1 MKTVIKLAK
10 TAGFCFGVKRAVD
23 IVEGL
28 LDEGKAVATLGP
40 IIHNPQMVERL
51 EKKGC
56 EIVDNPIDAK
66 SEQTLVIRSHG
77 VSRSVYDT
85 LDQKEQQ
92 YIDATCPF
100 VAKIHRIVANAK
112 EQNAIVLIAG
122 DPKHP
127 EVIGIKGHCSTEAH
141 VYESPKDLEFL
152 LRNLGEKVNK
162 PIIMVAQT
170 TYNVNLWGESAEIS
184 KKYCTNLKI
193 YDTICSA
200 TSARQQEAISLAKES
215 DLMVVI
221 GGRESSN
228 TQKLRSICEK
238 ECDTVLVQTAAEIDP
253 QLLVGR
259 RQIGVTAGAS
269 TPAYII
275 KEAIYAMDEMLMNN
289 LEEEM
294 DFAQLLDQY
303 QDNARLYVGKKVRG
317 FVVQVAPNEVHVDIG
332 AKQSGVVSAD
342 ELTDD
347 PTLSTDEIVKIG
359 DEIDL
364 MVLKVNDQDG
374 LVMLSKK
381 RCDAQAGFEAVRE
394 AYEAGTILDGVVTD
408 VVKSGV
414 LVLTNKTK
422 IFVPASHAAMQKVED
437 LSTLL
442 KKQVKIKIL
451 EINDKRGR
459 ALASIKAAEREVFAE
474 ERKAAEEKFWAEAE
488 LGKRYSGE
496 VKSLTEYGAFVD
508 LGGVDGMIHRSEL
521 SWTKRVRKAS
531 DVLKVGDVV
540 EVYIRELDAEKKRIS
555 LGYRKQ
561 EDNPWEILRNTYN
574 VGDTAKVTVVSFTD
588 YGAFAKVIPGID
600 GLIHISQIA
609 NQRVEKI
616 ADFLQIGQEVDVQI
630 IDIDYDKKRVSLSIR
645 NLLADEEPAAEE
657 ADAE

>member
-1 MKTVIKLAK
+1 MPEIKLAK
-10 TAGFCFGVKRAVD
+10 TAGFCFGVSRAVD
-23 IVEGL
+23 LVENL
-28 LDEGKAVATLGP
+28 LKEGNAVATLGP

-51 EKKGC
+51 SGMGCRIIDDPSQGSVDEK
-56 EIVDNPIDAK
+56 V
-66 SEQTLVIRSHG
+66 VIRSHG
-77 VSRSVYDT
+77 VELSVYDE
-85 LDQKEQQ
+85 LER
-92 YIDATCPF
+92 YGLHYEDATCPF
-100 VAKIHRIVANAK
+100 VSKIHRLVAKAA
-112 EQNAIVLIAG
+112 EEERIVLIAG

-127 EVIGIKGHCSTEAH
+127 EVIGIKGHCPGE
-141 VYESPKDLEFL
+141 VYVFETPKDLDNL
-152 LRNLGEKVNK
+152 LQILGKRVNN
-162 PIIMVAQT
+162 PMIMVAQT

-200 TSARQQEAISLAKES
+200 TNARQQEAVSLAKES

-228 TQKLRSICEK
+228 TQKLRQICEK
-238 ECDTVLVQTAAEIDP
+238 ECDTVLIQTVSELKPEA
-253 QLLVGR
+253 LVGR
-259 RQIGVTAGAS
+259 LQIGVTAGAS

-275 KEAIYAMDEMLMNN
+275 KEAIYAMEEMIKVN

-303 QDNARLYVGKKVRG
+303 QDNAKLYVGKKVRG
-317 FVVQVAPNEVHVDIG
+317 TVAQVAPNEIHVDIG

-342 ELTDD
+342 ELSDD
-347 PTLSTDEIVKIG
+347 PSLSTEDIVKVG

-394 AYEAGTILDGVVTD
+394 AYEAGSILDGVVTD

-422 IFVPASHAAMQKVED
+422 IFVPASHVAMQKVED
-437 LSTLL
+437 LSTML

-459 ALASIKAAEREVFAE
+459 ALASIKAAEREVYAE

-488 LGKRYSGE
+488 LGKKYTGE

-531 DVLKVGDVV
+531 DVLSVGDVV
-540 EVYIRELDAEKKRIS
+540 EVYIRDLDVEKKRIS
-555 LGYRKQ
+555 LGYRKM

-574 VGDTAKVTVVSFTD
+574 VGDTAKVAIVSFTE

-616 ADFLQIGQEVDVQI
+616 ADFLTVGQEVDVQI
-630 IDIDYDKKRVSLSIR
+630 IDIDYDKKRVSLSMR
-645 NLLADEEPAAEE
+645 ALLAEEE
-657 ADAE
+657 AVEEIDAE

>member
-1 MKTVIKLAK
+1 MTKIKLAK
-10 TAGFCFGVKRAVD
+10 TAGFCFGVSRAVEL
-23 IVEGL
+23 VERL
-28 LDEGKAVATLGP
+28 LKEGNPVATLGP
-40 IIHNPQMVERL
+40 IIHNPQMVKRL
-51 EKKGC
+51 ADMGCRTLNDPTECRPEEK
-56 EIVDNPIDAK
+56 
-66 SEQTLVIRSHG
+66 LVIRSHG
-77 VSRSVYDT
+77 VPLSVYDT
-85 LDQKEQQ
+85 LRALGLQ
-92 YIDATCPF
+92 YEDATCPF
-100 VAKIHRIVANAK
+100 VSKIHRIVAQAGREN
-112 EQNAIVLIAG
+112 QIVLIAG
-122 DPKHP
+122 NPEHP
-127 EVIGIKGHCSTEAH
+127 EVNGIKGHCTGEAY
-141 VYESPKDLEFL
+141 VFETPNDLDSL
-152 LRNLGEKVNK
+152 LRNLGKKVND
-162 PIIMVAQT
+162 PMIMVAQT
-170 TYNVNLWGESAEIS
+170 TYNVNLWCESAEIS
-184 KKYCTNLKI
+184 KRYCTNLKI

-228 TQKLRSICEK
+228 TQKLRQICEK
-238 ECDTVLVQTAAEIDP
+238 ECDTVLIQTVDELDP
-253 QLLVGR
+253 RVMVGR
-259 RQIGVTAGAS
+259 LQIGVTAGAS

-275 KEAIYAMDEMLMNN
+275 KEAIYAMDEMLKNN
-289 LEEEM
+289 MEEEM

-303 QDNARLYVGKKVRG
+303 QDNAKLYVGKKVRG
-317 FVVQVAPNEVHVDIG
+317 TVVQVAPNEVHVDIG
-332 AKQSGVVSAD
+332 AKQSGVVAAD

-347 PTLSTDEIVKIG
+347 PTLSTDDIVKVG

-381 RCDAQAGFEAVRE
+381 RCDAQAGFEIVRE

-422 IFVPASHAAMQKVED
+422 IFVPASHVAMQKVED
-437 LSTLL
+437 LSTML

-459 ALASIKAAEREVFAE
+459 ALASIKAAERELHAE

-488 LGKRYSGE
+488 VGKKYTGE

-540 EVYIRELDAEKKRIS
+540 EVYIRDLDAEKKRIS

-561 EDNPWEILRNTYN
+561 EDNPWEILKSTYN
-574 VGDTAKVTVVSFTD
+574 VGDTAKVSIVSFTD
-588 YGAFAKVIPGID
+588 YGAFARVIPGID

-616 ADFLQIGQEVDVQI
+616 ADFLQIGQEVDVKI
-630 IDIDYDKKRVSLSIR
+630 IDIDYDKKRVSLSMR
-645 NLLADEEPAAEE
+645 ALLADEEPAED

>member
-1 MKTVIKLAK
+1 MKPEIKLAK
-10 TAGFCFGVKRAVD
+10 TAGFCFGVSRAVEL
-23 IVEGL
+23 VETL
-28 LDEGKAVATLGP
+28 LKEGNKVATLGP
-40 IIHNPQMVERL
+40 IIHNPQMVGRL
-51 EKKGC
+51 SDMGC
-56 EIVDNPIDAK
+56 RIVDAPGEGKPDEI
-66 SEQTLVIRSHG
+66 LVIRSHG
-77 VSRSVYDT
+77 IPLTIYDE
-85 LDQKEQQ
+85 LEQLGQ
-92 YIDATCPF
+92 AYKDATCPF
-100 VAKIHRIVANAK
+100 VSKIHKIVAQAAK
-112 EQNAIVLIAG
+112 EKRVVLIAG
-122 DPKHP
+122 NPEHP
-127 EVIGIKGHCSTEAH
+127 EVIGIKGHCDGE
-141 VYESPKDLEFL
+141 VYVFETPTDLDKL
-152 LRNLGEKVNK
+152 LQNLGKKVNN
-162 PIIMVAQT
+162 PMIMVAQT

-184 KKYCTNLKI
+184 KKYCTNLEI

-228 TQKLRSICEK
+228 TQKLRHICEE
-238 ECDTVLVQTAAEIDP
+238 ECDTVLIQTVDELDK
-253 QLLVGR
+253 QVLVGR

-275 KEAIYAMDEMLMNN
+275 KEAIYAMDEMMKNN

-303 QDNARLYVGKKVRG
+303 QDNAKLYVGKKVRG
-317 FVVQVAPNEVHVDIG
+317 TVAQVAPNEIHVDIG
-332 AKQSGVVSAD
+332 AKQSGVVTAD

-347 PTLSTDEIVKIG
+347 PTLTTSDIVKVG

-381 RCDAQAGFEAVRE
+381 RCDAQAGFEVIKE
-394 AYEAGTILDGVVTD
+394 AYEAGEILDGVVTD

-422 IFVPASHAAMQKVED
+422 IFVPASHVAMHKVED
-437 LSTLL
+437 LSTML

-459 ALASIKAAEREVFAE
+459 ALASIKAAEKEAYAE
-474 ERKAAEEKFWAEAE
+474 ERKVAEEKFWAEAE
-488 LGKRYSGE
+488 VGKKYTGE

-521 SWTKRVRKAS
+521 SWTKRIRKAS

-561 EDNPWEILRNTYN
+561 EDNPWEILKSTYN
-574 VGDTAKVTVVSFTD
+574 VGDTAKVTIVSFTD

-630 IDIDYDKKRVSLSIR
+630 IDIDYDKKRVSLSMR
-645 NLLADEEPAAEE
+645 ALLEDEEPVEDVAAE
-657 ADAE
+657 

>member
-1 MKTVIKLAK
+1 MTELKLAK
-10 TAGFCFGVKRAVD
+10 TAGFCFGVSRAVEL
-23 IVEGL
+23 VERL
-28 LDEGKAVATLGP
+28 LADGNAVATLGP
-40 IIHNPQMVERL
+40 IIHNPQMVKRL
-51 EKKGC
+51 ADKGC
-56 EIVDNPIDAK
+56 RIVDEP
-66 SEQTLVIRSHG
+66 EQGRPDEKVVIRSHG
-77 VSRSVYDT
+77 VALSVYDA
-85 LDQKEQQ
+85 LNRLGLQ
-92 YIDATCPF
+92 YEDATCPF
-100 VAKIHRIVANAK
+100 VAKIHRLVARAA
-112 EQNAIVLIAG
+112 EEHQIVLIAG
-122 DPKHP
+122 NPDHP
-127 EVIGIKGHCSTEAH
+127 EVIGIKGHCAGE
-141 VYESPKDLEFL
+141 VYVFESPNDLNNL
-152 LRNLGEKVNK
+152 LQNLGEKVNA
-162 PIIMVAQT
+162 PMIMVAQT

-184 KKYCTNLKI
+184 KRYCTNLKI

-200 TSARQQEAISLAKES
+200 TSARQQEAISLARES

-228 TQKLRSICEK
+228 TQKLRQICEK
-238 ECDTVLVQTAAEIDP
+238 ECDTVLIQTVDELDSA
-253 QLLVGR
+253 LLVGR

-275 KEAIYAMDEMLMNN
+275 KEAIYTMDEMIKANM
-289 LEEEM
+289 EEEM

-303 QDNARLYVGKKVRG
+303 QDNAKLYVGKKVRG
-317 FVVQVAPNEVHVDIG
+317 TVAQVAPNEIHVDIG
-332 AKQSGVVSAD
+332 AKQSGVVTAD

-347 PTLSTDEIVKIG
+347 PTLSTQDIVKVG
-359 DEIDL
+359 DELEL

-394 AYEAGTILDGVVTD
+394 AYEAGAILDGVVTD

-422 IFVPASHAAMQKVED
+422 IFVPASHVAMQKVED
-437 LSTLL
+437 LSTML

-451 EINDKRGR
+451 EINDRRYR
-459 ALASIKAAEREVFAE
+459 ALASIRAAEREVYAE
-474 ERKAAEEKFWAEAE
+474 ERKAAAEKFWEEAE
-488 LGKRYSGE
+488 VGKKYTGE

-540 EVYIRELDAEKKRIS
+540 EVYIRDLDAEKKRIS

-561 EDNPWEILRNTYN
+561 EDNPWEILKATYN
-574 VGDTAKVTVVSFTD
+574 VGDTAHVTIVSFTE

-616 ADFLQIGQEVDVQI
+616 ADFLKVGQEVDVQI
-630 IDIDYDKKRVSLSIR
+630 IDIDYDKKRVSLSMR
-645 NLLADEEPAAEE
+645 ALLADEEPVEE
-657 ADAE
+657 DAE